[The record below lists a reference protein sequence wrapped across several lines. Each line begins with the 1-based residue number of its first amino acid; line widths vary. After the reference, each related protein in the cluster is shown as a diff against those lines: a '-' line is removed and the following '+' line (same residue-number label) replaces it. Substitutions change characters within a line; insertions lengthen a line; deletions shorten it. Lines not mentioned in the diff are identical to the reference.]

1 MAKKLKKIRKK
12 IQRPLEVVAIYGLM
26 LCVKCLTLRGARR
39 LGALLGYIGYN
50 IGSIKKTIKANL
62 NIAFPDMS
70 KDEARKIGIASM
82 TSLFNVFIEFL
93 WFKGREDKINDYIE
107 WDTPSINQFKD
118 KRAEHKD
125 KKPCILLTM
134 HMGNWEVTA
143 QSHYEIS
150 NESLT
155 SVARKI
161 KNNVLEKLMYEGR
174 TATGA
179 KITHEKGAVKAL
191 IQSLRTKQTIGLLVD
206 QNTKTH
212 QGGVYAKFFGL
223 DATISRSPATFA
235 KKFDPDMIMIEC
247 HRTQK
252 GFYITYNQLPFSYE
266 DCGSED
272 DYSAK
277 LLEYMESL
285 VRNRPDQWVWYYNR
299 WGTYRNEED
308 KSKYP
313 FYASLETKYD

>member
-12 IQRPLEVVAIYGLM
+12 IQRPLEVTAIYGLM
-26 LCVKCLTLRGARR
+26 FCVKCQTLRGARR
-39 LGALLGYIGYN
+39 LGTILGYIGYN
-50 IGSIKKTIKANL
+50 VPSIKKLVKANL

-70 KDEARKIGIASM
+70 KKEARKIGIASM

-93 WFKGREDKINDYIE
+93 WFKGREHKISQFIE
-107 WDTPSINQFKD
+107 WDDVSIKEFKE
-118 KRAEHKD
+118 KREKNKN

-143 QSHYEIS
+143 QTYHLISDEI
-150 NESLT
+150 LT
-155 SVARKI
+155 SVATRI
-161 KNNVLEKLMYEGR
+161 KNNVLEDLMYQGR

-179 KITHEKGAVKAL
+179 KITHQKGAVKAL
-191 IQSLRTKQTIGLLVD
+191 VQSLRTKQSIGLLVD

-235 KKFDPDMIMIEC
+235 KKFNPDMIMIEC

-252 GFYITYNQLPFSYE
+252 GFYITYKQLPFTYE
-266 DCGSED
+266 DCESED

-277 LLEYMESL
+277 LLKYMESL

-299 WGTYRNEED
+299 WGTFRNKED

-313 FYASLETKYD
+313 YYASLESKYD